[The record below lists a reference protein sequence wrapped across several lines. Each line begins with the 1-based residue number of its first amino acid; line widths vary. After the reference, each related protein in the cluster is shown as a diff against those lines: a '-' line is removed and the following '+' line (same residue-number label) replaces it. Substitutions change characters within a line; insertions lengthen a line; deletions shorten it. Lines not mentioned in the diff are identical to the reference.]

1 MGDTERAAYWLD
13 ESARRGPDEFRA
25 LFGHAFLYRALGEEE
40 KAVAI
45 AHRLQA
51 MVPGNNASLV
61 ALVSFG
67 RDREAIEMGETD
79 WPALT
84 CQGEPG
90 VNRNNLFQAINLSL
104 AYERSGRDDCSR
116 ALLEAMLA
124 IIEDPATDPRAFGFL
139 HAEVYARLGNMQ
151 RALEILR
158 ASVDSGMRVQWMGQV
173 ELSPHMEKLREVPEF
188 SAIQDVVR
196 ADLARQLALVREM
209 EARGELAPVRT
220 WGQ

>member
-1 MGDTERAAYWLD
+1 M
-13 ESARRGPDEFRA
+13 
-25 LFGHAFLYRALGEEE
+25 
-40 KAVAI
+40 
-45 AHRLQA
+45 
-51 MVPGNNASLV
+51 
-61 ALVSFG
+61 
-67 RDREAIEMGETD
+67 
-79 WPALT
+79 
-84 CQGEPG
+84 
-90 VNRNNLFQAINLSL
+90 NRNNLFQAINLSL